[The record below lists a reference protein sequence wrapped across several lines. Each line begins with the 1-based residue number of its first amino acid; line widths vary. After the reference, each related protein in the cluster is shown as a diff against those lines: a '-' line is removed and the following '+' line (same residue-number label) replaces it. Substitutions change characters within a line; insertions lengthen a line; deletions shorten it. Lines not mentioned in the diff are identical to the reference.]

1 MNKKTFGLVLT
12 ALIIG
17 AMVVMMVKSNVDN
30 NETIDVVG
38 SATTTDKTVED
49 STQALSEKTGLG
61 QFDTPPDFE
70 LTTLDGDLVKL
81 SDLKGK
87 KVMLNFWASWCGPC
101 KAEMPHMQTY
111 YEKHKDDGDFEMIA
125 VNLSTSER
133 RGHEGIVEFVEEYG
147 LTFPIPLD
155 EDGKVGDMYSVISIP
170 TTYMLSTDGTIAQK
184 IIGPM
189 DENMMRDLIDSLE

>member
-17 AMVVMMVKSNVDN
+17 AMVVMMVKSNVNN

-38 SATTTDKTVED
+38 SATTTNKTIED
-49 STQALSEKTGLG
+49 STQALSEKSGLG

-155 EDGKVGDMYSVISIP
+155 KDGKVGDMYNVISIP

-189 DENMMRDLIDSLE
+189 DENMMKDLIDSLE